1 MNAPLPLL
9 AVEDLVVRFRVS
21 GMGLPFGGLGARH
34 INAVNGVTLSLSPG
48 DTLGI
53 VGESG
58 CGKSTLGRAILNL
71 VEVQGGAVRFD
82 GSLVSPRDRASVAKL
97 RSQAAMVFQDP
108 YASLNPRLAAGEAIA
123 EVLRVHGRVPAAG
136 IPAR

>member
-21 GMGLPFGGLGARH
+21 GIGLPFGGLGARY
-34 INAVNGVTLSLSPG
+34 INAVNGVSLSLAPG
-48 DTLGI
+48 ETLGI

-71 VEVQGGAVRFD
+71 VEFAGRRGAIRWQP
-82 GSLVSPRDRASVAKL
+82 GI
-97 RSQAAMVFQDP
+97 AAR
-108 YASLNPRLAAGEAIA
+108 PRLGREAAQPIGD
-123 EVLRVHGRVPAAG
+123 GVPRPIRLAQSPHSG
-136 IPAR
+136 G